1 MINNN
6 NDNNEYRDYDKNVYK
21 YIIIGDSS
29 VGKSS
34 FIIKLCH
41 NIYHNV
47 NPQTIGVAYFTKNLV
62 DTNTNLIKKFT
73 FWDTAGQER
82 FQSIVSMY
90 YKNVTGVI
98 CMYDINNYKTL
109 ENTEKWIENF
119 FEKTNIDNETFP
131 ILLLGNKLDLIN
143 EYNNNTKANNIFV
156 NKLKK
161 KFNIHHYTLSVKN
174 YDQSDIENI
183 VYDYSSYT
191 TPIVIAKKII
201 TKQTDSCKCY

>member
-1 MINNN
+1 MINTINV
-6 NDNNEYRDYDKNVYK
+6 NEYKDYDKNIHK

-47 NPQTIGVAYFTKNLV
+47 NPQTIGVAYFTKNVL

-109 ENTEKWIENF
+109 ENTEKWIVNF
-119 FEKTNIDNETFP
+119 FEKTNTDNETFP

-143 EYNNNTKANNIFV
+143 EYNNNTKANNIFI
-156 NKLKK
+156 NNLKRNLI
-161 KFNIHHYTLSVKN
+161 FIIILYLL
-174 YDQSDIENI
+174 
-183 VYDYSSYT
+183 
-191 TPIVIAKKII
+191 KII
-201 TKQTDSCKCY
+201 IKVILKILFMIILLIQLQLLLKMTIKKQNNTCNCY